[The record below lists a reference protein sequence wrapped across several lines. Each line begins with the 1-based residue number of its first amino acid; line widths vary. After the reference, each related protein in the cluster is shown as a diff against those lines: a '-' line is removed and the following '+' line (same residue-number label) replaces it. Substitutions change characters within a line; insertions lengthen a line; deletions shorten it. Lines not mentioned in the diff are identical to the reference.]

1 LVINVIENNIGALG
15 VLLEGD
21 ELELLLSEVGV
32 EFGLE
37 LEELEVGIEEG
48 VDVTLDVGVDVVI
61 VDVVLALLVEGVVL
75 VVIEEVEIGRLKDV
89 LGLVDEEGRW
99 VEV

>member
-32 EFGLE
+32 EFG

>member
-1 LVINVIENNIGALG
+1 MVINVIENNIGALG
-15 VLLEGD
+15 VLLEDD

-37 LEELEVGIEEG
+37 LEELDVGIEEG

-89 LGLVDEEGRW
+89 L
-99 VEV
+99 

>member
-1 LVINVIENNIGALG
+1 MVINVIENNIGALG

-32 EFGLE
+32 EFG